1 MEIAHTFMTE
11 MVERGYYPGLY
22 TNNNLLYNIYNSE
35 KTLRLYDV
43 WFARY
48 PGSEPDEATI
58 KEYSAQ
64 YSIWQYMGS
73 VEGFAGGAVEGF
85 CDLNYAF
92 KNYPEIMK
100 KHGFNGY

>member
-1 MEIAHTFMTE
+1 M
-11 MVERGYYPGLY
+11 
-22 TNNNLLYNIYNSE
+22 
-35 KTLRLYDV
+35 
-43 WFARY
+43 
-48 PGSEPDEATI
+48 
-58 KEYSAQ
+58 
-64 YSIWQYMGS
+64 WQYMGD